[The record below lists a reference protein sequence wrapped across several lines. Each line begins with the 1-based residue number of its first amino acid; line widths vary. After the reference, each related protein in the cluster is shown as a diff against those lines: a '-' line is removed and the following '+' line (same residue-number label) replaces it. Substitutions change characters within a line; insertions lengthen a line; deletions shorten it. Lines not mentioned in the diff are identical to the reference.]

1 MSLFQ
6 DIINMPMKPPAEID
20 PGSES
25 LAWVGY
31 RIGHVDARHAA
42 AELALKADATIAEL
56 LGALKA
62 MMEGSVY
69 KDIQGDT
76 DWHSIAMP
84 KRSALEKARLAIQS
98 AEGTKP

>member
-56 LGALKA
+56 LGALKSCWDLGIDKSLVP
-62 MMEGSVY
+62 MV
-69 KDIQGDT
+69 
-76 DWHSIAMP
+76 
-84 KRSALEKARLAIQS
+84 SAAIQS

>member
-56 LGALKA
+56 VEALKA
-62 MMEGSVY
+62 MNAMWVSVCNPRGWEPDHMAQY
-69 KDIQGDT
+69 T
-76 DWHSIAMP
+76 AAVS
-84 KRSALEKARLAIQS
+84 AIQS